1 MAFLQQYGHRM
12 VDMGYEIVPIKKGKK
27 APVLPGWQDIRA
39 THDDVDTWS
48 GNGHKDGGIGVLCRK
63 TIAVDIDCHDR
74 KLNYDLIHWL
84 KENIGQSPIRV
95 GKKPKCIMPFRVE
108 GGFTK
113 IRSSEYEDA
122 EGSKHAVEILAD
134 GQQFVA
140 FGIHPQTNQP
150 YQWVNGIS
158 IADTPWT
165 KLPVITREK
174 AQAFVD
180 YFERR
185 ASERGWEL
193 VRKGV
198 EAVQHDPD
206 DLSHLRPK
214 LNATAQEM
222 RELLEKIDPDA
233 HHDDWIKVGM
243 ALHHQFDGELEGL
256 ELWDDWSATGAKYQP
271 GECERRWETFDSD
284 GKTPVTAAFI
294 KRQEMEI
301 VGEEVKEEKLPGMLK
316 HWAFVQVEGSARVI
330 REDITGVSIVLYKLE
345 DLKKEY
351 ANCRILADDGGKPKM
366 VNLVDLWLEHPER
379 RTYPAGLTFAPDSE
393 KLSKYNLWQGWTYEP
408 VQGDVQPWIDFV
420 TDVIADGNAEYANY
434 IIAWCAQ
441 IIQQPLT
448 KVGVGLVLRGRKG
461 TGKTK
466 FGELLGGLVKAHHKI
481 VSRAEHVTGN
491 FNRHLED
498 TLILQADEAFWA
510 GAKSSEGALKDLLTN
525 PEITIER
532 KGVDAYTA
540 PNYTRILFTSNE
552 DWVVPASL
560 DERRFAVFDVS
571 TSRQQDSQ
579 YFANLDRWYVQG
591 GAAAIMHFLQSFDL
605 STINVRSAPHTEAL
619 SDQKL
624 ESMGTIDNWLLS
636 CLQNGEIR
644 EHRVA
649 GDKVEWGDDVPKAQL
664 YDIYVSSVRGRY
676 ESPMKEVAFWKHLR
690 ACEGL
695 VMGETQKRV
704 GEARVR
710 CIKLAMLS
718 DARGAFEAHN
728 NVKLS
733 WPVVEVGD
741 PLDPANWEDDDVPF

>member
-1 MAFLQQYGHRM
+1 MGFLKQYGHRL

-27 APVLPGWQDIRA
+27 APVLPGWQEIRA
-39 THDDVDTWS
+39 THDDVDAWAA
-48 GNGHKDGGIGVLCRK
+48 NGHRDGGIGVLCRQ
-63 TIAVDIDCHDR
+63 TIAVDIDCHDK

-84 KENIGQSPIRV
+84 QENVGQAPIRV

-108 GGFTK
+108 DGFTK
-113 IRSSEYEDA
+113 IRSSEFEDA

-150 YQWVNGIS
+150 YAWVNGIS
-158 IADTPWT
+158 IADTPWQ
-165 KLPVITREK
+165 KLPVITK
-174 AQAFVD
+174 VQAKAFVD

-185 ASERGWEL
+185 AAERGWEL

-214 LNATAQEM
+214 LDATVQEM
-222 RELLEKIDPDA
+222 AELLERLDPDA
-233 HHDDWIKVGM
+233 HHDDWIKIGM
-243 ALHHQFDGELEGL
+243 ALHHQFDGGDDGL
-256 ELWDDWSATGAKYQP
+256 ELWDDWSARGEKYVE
-271 GECERRWETFDSD
+271 GECARRWNTFDSSS
-284 GKTPVTAAFI
+284 KTPVTAAFI
-294 KRQEMEI
+294 KRQELELAA
-301 VGEEVKEEKLPGMLK
+301 EEVREEKLPEMLK

-330 REDITGVSIVLYKLE
+330 REDIHSAAIVLYKLE

-351 ANCRILADDGGKPKM
+351 QNCRILADDGGKPKM
-366 VNLVDLWLEHPER
+366 VNLVDLWLEHAER

-393 KLSKYNLWQGWTYEP
+393 VLSKYNLWRGWSYEP
-408 VQGDVQPWIDFV
+408 VEGDVGPWLDFI
-420 TDVIADGNAEYANY
+420 TDVVADGNVDHANY

-540 PNYTRILFTSNE
+540 PNYTRVLFTSNE

-571 TSRQQDSQ
+571 TCRQQDAQ
-579 YFANLDRWYVQG
+579 YFAAIDRWYFQG
-591 GAAAIMHFLQSFDL
+591 GAGAIMHYLQNFEL
-605 STINVRSAPHTEAL
+605 ANVNVRVAPATQAL
-619 SDQKL
+619 ADQKL
-624 ESMGTIDNWLLS
+624 ESLGTIDSWLLS

-676 ESPMKEVAFWKHLR
+676 ESPVKEVAFWKHLR
-690 ACEGL
+690 GCDGL
-695 VMGETQKRV
+695 LLAETQKRV
-704 GEARVR
+704 GESRVR
-710 CIKLAMLS
+710 CVKLAMLR
-718 DARGAFEAHN
+718 DARLAFEVAN
-728 NVKLS
+728 RLTLS
-733 WPVVEVGD
+733 WPTVDAGD
-741 PLDPANWEDDDVPF
+741 PLDPANWDDEPPF